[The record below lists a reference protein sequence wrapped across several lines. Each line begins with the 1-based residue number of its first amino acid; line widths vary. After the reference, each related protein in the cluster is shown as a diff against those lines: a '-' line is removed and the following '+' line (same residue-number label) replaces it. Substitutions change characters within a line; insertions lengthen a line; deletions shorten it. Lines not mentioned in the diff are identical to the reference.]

1 MYCPKCGQS
10 QFSGEAQFCN
20 RCGLSLNIV
29 KELVLSEAIAV
40 KTYNVEGQGIRR
52 FQRQKGM
59 RFGAKLV
66 FWGLA
71 FVLPMLLFSVI
82 TNTPF
87 FLFLSLLVVLA
98 GICRMLYA
106 RIFEDSESPQ
116 QVPQFVV
123 MHNPALTNSLDA
135 QTSAN
140 SFGASPRSVAP
151 QSVTEHT
158 TKLLDL

>member
-10 QFSGEAQFCN
+10 QLSEAQFCN
-20 RCGLSLNIV
+20 RCGLSLNII
-29 KELVLSEAIAV
+29 KELVLSDGNAL
-40 KTYNVEGQGIRR
+40 KTYHVEGQGIRR
-52 FQRQKGM
+52 LQRQKGM
-59 RFGAKLV
+59 RLGAKLL

-71 FVLPMLLFSVI
+71 SVPLTLLFSVI

-87 FLFLSLLVVLA
+87 FLLLSVLVVLA

-106 RIFEDSESPQ
+106 RIFEEIDSPH
-116 QVPQFVV
+116 QVPQFVL
-123 MHNPALTNSLDA
+123 MQSPALTNSLDVR
-135 QTSAN
+135 TSAN
-140 SFGASPRSVAP
+140 SFGAGPRPVTP